1 MLMATSILKN
11 PFKPGAGHMPPYL
24 AGRENERKSFEK
36 LLLQTT
42 VTDNFIL
49 TGLRGVGKTVLLD
62 TFKPIAMK
70 QKWLWAGADLSESA
84 SLTEERFA
92 VRVLTDLSVIT
103 SSFQVPVIEGRKPI
117 GFGSKSPSAQP
128 LTYERLVDV
137 YQTTAGLSADRLKAV
152 LEYAWSVIEQSGVKG
167 VIFAFDEAQNLTDHS
182 DKSEFPMSVMLD
194 VFQSIQRKGIPFML
208 ALVGLPTLFPR
219 LVEARTYAERMFHVE
234 FLSRLT
240 EDESRDAILHPIKK
254 ADCPVKL
261 TEDLIQTIVETS
273 GGYPYF
279 IQFICREIFDA
290 AIQKIGDG
298 KPPVVLVGE
307 ITRKLDADF
316 FAGRWARAT
325 DRQRELLEV
334 IARLANADDEF
345 TVQEIVEKSAE
356 TIEKPFSASH
366 VNQMLATLSNVGLV
380 YKNRHGKYSFAVP
393 LLGRFI
399 LRQRESGSL
408 GPLSI

>member
-1 MLMATSILKN
+1 MATSILKN